1 MDRLPTQFP
10 GCQPPH
16 PGFFIG
22 EVLADLGTNL
32 TMFAEKICEPEN
44 VARDILRGKRQV
56 YGKLAERVGHAVGVP
71 PGLLL
76 RLQLEHDKWLP
87 DQAT

>member
-1 MDRLPTQFP
+1 MAVTRDLMAEPNRSDTITNYMDRLPTQFP

-44 VARDILRGKRQV
+44 VAMNILRGNTKKRDV
-56 YGKLAERVGHAVGVP
+56 SCRHGHG
-71 PGLLL
+71 
-76 RLQLEHDKWLP
+76 
-87 DQAT
+87 